1 MCTARYGRCPKIA
14 RSAVTVAHGNLRVSI
29 VTDYLVSQPNGVYVN
44 AGSQVS
50 TQVVPQTRIDANED
64 NVNVVSLPPDT
75 RVAEL
80 VEALNKIKTNTRD
93 VIAVLQSIKA
103 AGALHAEL
111 ILQ

>member
-1 MCTARYGRCPKIA
+1 
-14 RSAVTVAHGNLRVSI
+14 V
-29 VTDYLVSQPNGVYVN
+29 DVN
-44 AGSQVS
+44 EEG
-50 TQVVPQTRIDANED
+50 
-64 NVNVVSLPPDT
+64 VNVVSLPSDT

-80 VEALNKIKTNTRD
+80 VEALNKIRTNTRD